1 MNVGPTNLGND
12 AGGSVESSPLVLV
25 ARIGAAHGIRGEV
38 RVKPFTQDPAD
49 VVAYG
54 PLASANGRVFEIAT
68 ARPAA
73 GSSPDMLVVRFRGI
87 ATRDAAEALNGTE
100 LFVPRE
106 RLGSTAADEYFHADL
121 IGLDAVTTTGEPL
134 GTVVRVENYGAGDLL
149 EIAPRRGDTLL
160 VPFTRAIVPEV
171 DLIGGRVVI
180 EPPPGLLDPD
190 EDEE

>member
-1 MNVGPTNLGND
+1 MPSPARNEGPS
-12 AGGSVESSPLVLV
+12 AGPQLTLV

-38 RVKPFTQDPAD
+38 RVKPFTQHPLD

-54 PLASANGRVFEIAT
+54 PLASADGRVFEIDT

-73 GSSPDMLVVRFRGI
+73 GTSSDMLVVRFKGI
-87 ATRDAAEALNGTE
+87 EMRNAAEVLNGTE

-106 RLGSTAADEYFHADL
+106 RLGETTADEYFHADL
-121 IGLDAVTTTGEPL
+121 IGLAAVTTAGEPL
-134 GTVVRVENYGAGDLL
+134 GTVIRVQNYGAGDLL

-171 DLIGGRVVI
+171 DLAGGRVVI
-180 EPPPGLLDPD
+180 EPPPGLLDSDD
-190 EDEE
+190 E